1 MTKTT
6 EDTLRDLFK
15 TGYDPV
21 KVDVHARGINEDNL
35 EVSIAGH
42 KYSVKG
48 NQIICLDKSD
58 RHAEP
63 VDALP
68 EEGNTNSP
76 QYEAASTDAG
86 SEGSGETGDS
96 AGEVV
101 APVEDEE
108 AYREESGI
116 A

>member
-76 QYEAASTDAG
+76 QSAAVEITEPASFDEGNALPIDGDAL
-86 SEGSGETGDS
+86 T
-96 AGEVV
+96 
-101 APVEDEE
+101 EDEE
-108 AYREESGI
+108 AHLEESG
-116 A
+116 AVY